1 MMAGSRDIL
10 AVDHVGKRFYGVQA
24 LSDVSLSVK
33 PRTIF
38 GIVGPNGAGK
48 TTLFNVIC
56 GAYAPTSGK
65 VLFEGKDITSLSAS
79 QTARLGIARTF
90 QIVHAFR
97 NMTVLDNVIVGC
109 GHRAYGRVSH
119 LVGGYGTREIRDK
132 SMALLDLVGLAE
144 HYSTIAGKLPIAG
157 QRRMEVARALALDPE
172 LLLLDE
178 PCAGLTYSETEN
190 LMELIHKVRK
200 TNVTVIMVEHNM
212 GVIMNLC
219 DEVAVLDFGTKIA
232 QGPPSDIAADPKVIE
247 AYLGKEA

>member
-1 MMAGSRDIL
+1 
-10 AVDHVGKRFYGVQA
+10 
-24 LSDVSLSVK
+24 
-33 PRTIF
+33 
-38 GIVGPNGAGK
+38 
-48 TTLFNVIC
+48 
-56 GAYAPTSGK
+56 
-65 VLFEGKDITSLSAS
+65 
-79 QTARLGIARTF
+79 
-90 QIVHAFR
+90 
-97 NMTVLDNVIVGC
+97 
-109 GHRAYGRVSH
+109 
-119 LVGGYGTREIRDK
+119 
-132 SMALLDLVGLAE
+132 
-144 HYSTIAGKLPIAG
+144 
-157 QRRMEVARALALDPE
+157 MEVARALALDPE

>member
-10 AVDHVGKRFYGVQA
+10 SVDHVSKRFYGVQA

-33 PRTIF
+33 PRSIF

-65 VLFEGKDITSLSAS
+65 VLFEGKDISALSAS

-90 QIVHAFR
+90 QIVHSFR

-109 GHRAYGRVSH
+109 GHEVYGKVPH
-119 LVGGYGTREIRDK
+119 LVGEYGTREIRDK
-132 SMALLDLVGLAE
+132 SMALLDLVGLAD
-144 HYSTIAGKLPIAG
+144 HCSTIAGKLPIAQ
-157 QRRMEVARALALDPE
+157 QRRMEVARALALDPK
-172 LLLLDE
+172 LILLDE
-178 PCAGLTYSETEN
+178 PCAGLTYSETES
-190 LMELIHKVRK
+190 LVELIHRVRQ

-212 GVIMNLC
+212 GVIM
-219 DEVAVLDFGTKIA
+219 KIGRA
-232 QGPPSDIAADPKVIE
+232 HV
-247 AYLGKEA
+247 

>member
-1 MMAGSRDIL
+1 MMAAARDIL
-10 AVDHVGKRFYGVQA
+10 SVDHVSKRFYGVQA

-65 VLFEGKDITSLSAS
+65 VLFEGQDITTFSAS

-90 QIVHAFR
+90 QIVHSFR

-109 GHRAYGRVSH
+109 GHRVYGRVSH
-119 LVGGYGTREIRDK
+119 LVGRYGTREIRDK

-144 HYSTIAGKLPIAG
+144 HCSTTAGKLPIAQ
-157 QRRMEVARALALDPE
+157 QRRMEVARALALDPR

-178 PCAGLTYSETEN
+178 PHGANTQGQTDQCYRNHG
-190 LMELIHKVRK
+190 
-200 TNVTVIMVEHNM
+200 
-212 GVIMNLC
+212 
-219 DEVAVLDFGTKIA
+219 GT
-232 QGPPSDIAADPKVIE
+232 QYGSYHEP
-247 AYLGKEA
+247 LR